1 MNMWFARI
9 RQAVS
14 GRLMSLK
21 RRFGKPQMDKYSA
34 MFHAWTEKRKDWWKE
49 TYLIVKC
56 ALLIAYIKLTMML
69 SPTAFKGYWQWLKNL
84 PGQFTRENMHKWYAA
99 FLVWLKNLPQ
109 TLKGLRKSGVLA
121 SLTLFA
127 LFLFMGH
134 SATIALMTYHTPVA
148 QNTFQVGE
156 LKLYVEYKNDVVPDY
171 EEMTESSKLF
181 NDHALYEPGYTQV
194 VYLHIENQGN
204 MDFDYDISVRAVDF
218 TDSINVYGDT
228 LHLPKY
234 LRFGILTAN
243 KESELDRAMARSF
256 ASEEMEKYYNPLGTY
271 TQLGSEIEAGKE
283 QYAALVVFMP
293 EYIGNEANYRTGAT
307 VPQVIL
313 GVDVRAQQAGT
324 RTENP

>member
-1 MNMWFARI
+1 MLILWCIFGTGTSLAWF
-9 RQAVS
+9 V
-14 GRLMSLK
+14 
-21 RRFGKPQMDKYSA
+21 D
-34 MFHAWTEKRKDWWKE
+34 T
-49 TYLIVKC
+49 
-56 ALLIAYIKLTMML
+56 
-69 SPTAFKGYWQWLKNL
+69 
-84 PGQFTRENMHKWYAA
+84 
-99 FLVWLKNLPQ
+99 
-109 TLKGLRKSGVLA
+109 
-121 SLTLFA
+121 
-127 LFLFMGH
+127 
-134 SATIALMTYHTPVA
+134 TPVD
-148 QNTFQVGE
+148 
-156 LKLYVEYKNDVVPDY
+156 KNAFYIGDLNLTVYHKTEDGNY
-171 EEMTESSKLF
+171 EMVDGDTVLF
-181 NDHALYEPGYTQV
+181 DDEALYEPGYTQV

-243 KESELDRAMARSF
+243 KESELDRTMARSF

>member
-1 MNMWFARI
+1 MNMWFTKI

-69 SPTAFKGYWQWLKNL
+69 SPTALKGYWQWLKNL
-84 PGQFTRENMHKWYAA
+84 PSQFTWENMRKWYAA
-99 FLVWLKNLPQ
+99 FLVWVKNLPQ

-134 SATIALMTYHTPVA
+134 SATIALMTYHTPVD

-156 LKLYVEYKNDVVPDY
+156 LKLYVEYKNDVIPDY
-171 EEMTESSKLF
+171 VEMTESSKLF
-181 NDHALYEPGYTQV
+181 NDQALYEPGYTQI
-194 VYLHIENQGN
+194 VYLHIMNKGN
-204 MDFDYDISVRAVDF
+204 MDFDYEISVHPVSHL
-218 TDSINVYGDT
+218 DSVNVYDQP
-228 LHLPKY
+228 LHLPTY
-234 LRFGILTAN
+234 LRFGIVADTSEPALTR
-243 KESELDRAMARSF
+243 EMARIK
-256 ASEEMEKYYNPLGTY
+256 ANLNLLDYMPLKTY
-271 TQLGSEIEAGKE
+271 TQRGKYTIPAGGE
-283 QYAALVVFMP
+283 EYAALVVFMP

-307 VPQVIL
+307 VPQVTL
-313 GVDVRAQQAGT
+313 GVDIRAQQAGT
-324 RTENP
+324 MGENP